1 MTARFEFYERAP
13 MGVTWRLLSSN
24 NRDLGRSASGYAD
37 VGECITAVEV
47 LRAAL
52 TDTEPEVYRVNRLAW
67 AWRLDVA
74 ADATAV
80 ASRAYQRRVQAQT
93 ACGLF
98 LKLAA
103 LADVTPAVRQS
114 RT

>member
-24 NRDLGRSASGYAD
+24 NRDLGRSASGYSD
-37 VGECITAVEV
+37 VDDCISAVET

-52 TDTEPEVYRVNRLAW
+52 ADTEPQVYRVNRLAW

-74 ADATAV
+74 DTAAV

-98 LKLAA
+98 VKLASVA
-103 LADVTPAVRQS
+103 EITPAVRQA